1 MTNMISMIKTPF
13 KALCINDLERPNDI
27 PTTHWVKR
35 GQEYTVITM
44 ERMQMQGGQ
53 IGYELAEIDLLE
65 CCFPYTRFS
74 AWRFAVPLSQFTE
87 EYKEQEAPVEEEL
100 ELAEL

>member
-1 MTNMISMIKTPF
+1 MMNGISMIKPPF
-13 KALCINDLERPNDI
+13 KVLCINDLERPNDI
-27 PTTHWVKR
+27 PNTHWVKR

-74 AWRFAVPLSQFTE
+74 AWRFAVPLTQFMGE
-87 EYKEQEAPVEEEL
+87 SKQEEAPVEEEL
-100 ELAEL
+100 ELADL